1 MIAARW
7 AMLLSSACLALAAI
21 GAADPDLSASARQV
35 SIAAVVA
42 LLAPLFWPGLAA
54 TASRSM
60 LRVAAWSAGAVVA
73 AAIAL
78 RLFGVRLP
86 PLPWLWMAPAM
97 LLVLML
103 VAHAAAAGLEARWR
117 KTSGDAASAREAAGR
132 AVALA
137 LALAGSLPL
146 WLGPAAELLWP
157 RHDWIIDA
165 VVGVSPLTHLAVAA
179 GNDLLRNPWLY
190 LHANLAALPA
200 SYPEF
205 ASLLLIYTA
214 AIALLACAAF
224 LQRQRRSRAAAALP
238 VATLSETER

>member
-7 AMLLSSACLALAAI
+7 AMLLSSACLAFAAI

-42 LLAPLFWPGLAA
+42 LFAPLFWPGRAA
-54 TASRSM
+54 TANRTM
-60 LRVAAWSAGAVVA
+60 VRVAAWSAGTVIVV
-73 AAIAL
+73 AIAL
-78 RLFGVRLP
+78 RLFGVGLP

-97 LLVLML
+97 LLVIML
-103 VAHAAAAGLEARWR
+103 VAHAAAAALEARWR
-117 KTSGDAASAREAAGR
+117 KTCGDTASAREAAGR
-132 AVALA
+132 AVVLA
-137 LALAGSLPL
+137 LALSGSLPL
-146 WLGPAAELLWP
+146 GLGPAAELLSP
-157 RHDWIIDA
+157 RHGWIIDA
-165 VVGVSPLTHLAVAA
+165 VVGASPLTHLAVAA

-224 LQRQRRSRAAAALP
+224 LQRQRRLRAAAAFP